1 MINVKIQQIEIP
13 AELKSIFDMDIGM
26 LTDVIEEIALKARQ
40 HWVNLADSNLHRTK
54 REYTQGISEK
64 PEMQPGSATLT
75 LTGLIPDIVE
85 NGRDEINLRDV
96 LLVENGRDEINLR
109 DVLLGVNTPVG
120 GGPGTKKQAK
130 DGHYYRTIRF
140 KRKSAGSAYRT
151 ISEKVPE
158 GWIRPRTEGEH
169 FVDQV
174 ADYVG
179 SIAAE
184 TFQTFVDNLGK

>member
-96 LLVENGRDEINLR
+96 LLGA
-109 DVLLGVNTPVG
+109 NTPVG
-120 GGPGTKKQAK
+120 KRPGTKKQAK